1 MEANNL
7 TFGQKIKRF
16 RLVNDIRQE
25 DMAEK
30 MGISRATLINYEK
43 GHTKINLE
51 TLDRL
56 KTAFPDFISNEGDDQ
71 KPRIIEDNVIDF
83 KLLFKVLLNNKN
95 FIVLLTLLFSIS
107 GVSLSYFFKKHY
119 SAEITL
125 YPAKNDNIQ
134 GLAQF
139 QAIAMNLGMNSK
151 NNDQSF
157 NIPDVVK
164 SRLIAEKAINQNWL
178 SKKGSKINLIELWGL
193 NQVSRFSLNK
203 NKSPDK
209 AIVIEKAV
217 NKFNDHISVS
227 EDRLTGLIRISTKLE
242 DPIIVASLANFVGQQ
257 VQNYIQKENSAQ
269 STKEKLFI
277 KERVSVVKNELEV
290 SEMNL
295 KTFKETNR
303 GYEESPELF
312 MIFSRLFR
320 ESEAKKEVYLTLQQQ
335 LELARIEEVRQS
347 PILHILDN
355 AVTPTRKSSPNRLV
369 FLAISAFFGLFTS
382 SLIALFRY

>member
-1 MEANNL
+1 MEVNNL

-30 MGISRATLINYEK
+30 MGVSRATLINYEK

-51 TLDRL
+51 VLDKL
-56 KTAFPDFISNEGDDQ
+56 KNAFPDFDLNEVDNQ
-71 KPRIIEDNVIDF
+71 KPRIIDDNVIDF
-83 KLLFKVLLNNKN
+83 KLLFRILIKSKV
-95 FIVLLTLLFSIS
+95 FIVFLTFLFSIS
-107 GVSLSYFFKKHY
+107 GLSLSYLFKKQY

-134 GLAQF
+134 GLGQF

-151 NNDQSF
+151 NNDQKF

-164 SRLIAEKAINQNWL
+164 SRLIAEKAIKQYWVA
-178 SKKGSKINLIELWGL
+178 KDGSKTSLIDLWGL
-193 NQVSRFSLNK
+193 NQASFFSINNNL
-203 NKSPDK
+203 DT
-209 AIVIEKAV
+209 AIVVEKAV
-217 NKFNDHISVS
+217 KKFNDHIVVS
-227 EDRLTGLIRISTKLE
+227 QDRITGLIRINTKLE
-242 DPIIVASLANFVGQQ
+242 DPNIVATLTNFVGQQ

-277 KERVSVVKNELEV
+277 KERVGIVKNELEL
-290 SEMNL
+290 SELNL
-295 KTFKETNR
+295 KMFKESNR

-320 ESEAKKEVYLTLQQQ
+320 EAEAKKEVYLTLQQQ

-355 AVTPTRKSSPNRLV
+355 AVIPTRKSSPNRLT
-369 FLAISAFFGLFTS
+369 FLIISSFLGFFIS
-382 SLIALFRY
+382 SLITLFKY

>member
-1 MEANNL
+1 MEVNNL

-30 MGISRATLINYEK
+30 MGVSRATLINYEK

-51 TLDRL
+51 ALDKL
-56 KTAFPDFISNEGDDQ
+56 KKAFPDFALDKADNS
-71 KPRIIEDNVIDF
+71 KPKIIDENIIDF
-83 KLLFKVLLNNKN
+83 KLLLTILANSRKFIFLLI
-95 FIVLLTLLFSIS
+95 FLFSTL
-107 GVSLSYFFKKHY
+107 GLSLSYLFTKQY

-134 GLAQF
+134 GLGQF

-151 NNDQSF
+151 NNDQNF
-157 NIPDVVK
+157 NISDVVK
-164 SRLIAEKAINQNWL
+164 SRLIAEKAIKQRWIA
-178 SKKGSKINLIELWGL
+178 KDGSKTSLIDLWGL
-193 NQVSRFSLNK
+193 NHVPLFSVDSNLDSAVVNE
-203 NKSPDK
+203 K
-209 AIVIEKAV
+209 AIK
-217 NKFNDHISVS
+217 KLNDHIAVS
-227 EDRLTGLIRISTKLE
+227 EDRITGLIRISTKLK
-242 DPIIVASLANFVGQQ
+242 DPVIVASLANFVGQQ

-277 KERVSVVKNELEV
+277 KERLGIVKGELGL
-290 SEMNL
+290 SEL
-295 KTFKETNR
+295 KLKMFKESNR

-320 ESEAKKEVYLTLQQQ
+320 ESEAKKEVYLTLQKQ

-355 AVTPTRKSSPNRLV
+355 AVKPIRKSSPNRLA
-369 FLAISAFFGLFTS
+369 FLIVSACLGLLVS
-382 SLIALFRY
+382 SLVTLFKY